1 MTMLY
6 HDATT
11 GIDEDACFV
20 VLRGAVVVT
29 LRHDDG
35 SLGYREL
42 SPGDICYEG
51 CLYARHPSVSA
62 PPSAPHLA
70 TSN

>member
-1 MTMLY
+1 M
-6 HDATT
+6 
-11 GIDEDACFV
+11 
-20 VLRGAVVVT
+20 LRGAVVVT